1 MDWEWSTGVFVVKE
15 GNFTRSEISEVDEA
29 EIFGGQ
35 ENKLTMVQTYT
46 WMFQCEY
53 KLQKYPFD
61 TQVNV
66 IEIQRHGFNVLDKII
81 LVSGMCNHN
90 ECGEPDK

>member
-15 GNFTRSEISEVDEA
+15 GNCTRSEISEVDEA

-61 TQVNV
+61 TQVSV
-66 IEIQRHGFNVLDKII
+66 IQISSLESRHICFNILDIY
-81 LVSGMCNHN
+81 LGLRSVRSR
-90 ECGEPDK
+90 